1 MKNRSPEPADP
12 CCPGL
17 FDAVL
22 DEGQAEELAVLFKAL
37 ADPVRLRLLS
47 IMAAAATGEVCAC
60 DLPALVG
67 RSQPTISHHL
77 SQLTSAGIVL
87 REQRGKWAWFRLQPD
102 RFSTIINAL
111 ELPPSTSGLPRRW

>member
-1 MKNRSPEPADP
+1 MENRSPEPADP

-17 FDAVL
+17 FDGVL
-22 DEGQAEELAVLFKAL
+22 DEAQAEELAVLFKAL

-60 DLPALVG
+60 ELPALVG

-77 SQLTSAGIVL
+77 SQLTVAGIVH

-102 RFSTIINAL
+102 RFAAIGDVL
-111 ELPPSTSGLPRRW
+111 ELRPSTSGLPRRS